1 MLKTNLSKV
10 LIASI
15 ISLTG
20 LVSTATAFAES
31 GSESKTFQIAKKN
44 KKAKSKMDS
53 SKMGKV
59 ESHDAKSS
67 AKMESH
73 DDKANKMSTRKPAK
87 VVKAKAMVNLNT
99 ASETQLHTLSGI
111 GDKLAKNI
119 VKYRTEHGKFKAFD
133 DLKKVDGIG
142 ISTIEKLKAE
152 AKL

>member
-1 MLKTNLSKV
+1 M
-10 LIASI
+10 
-15 ISLTG
+15 
-20 LVSTATAFAES
+20 
-31 GSESKTFQIAKKN
+31 
-44 KKAKSKMDS
+44 
-53 SKMGKV
+53 
-59 ESHDAKSS
+59 ESHDAKHED
-67 AKMESH
+67 KMESH
-73 DDKANKMSTRKPAK
+73 DKANKMSTRKPAK